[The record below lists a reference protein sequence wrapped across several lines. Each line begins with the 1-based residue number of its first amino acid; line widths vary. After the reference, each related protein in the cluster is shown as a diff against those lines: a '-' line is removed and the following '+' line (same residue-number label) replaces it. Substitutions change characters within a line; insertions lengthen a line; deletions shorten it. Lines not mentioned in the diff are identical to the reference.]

1 MKASNLDNPVNS
13 MMRKPMTKK
22 DLMQSDKL
30 RSDDCDKDLSP
41 KKQKV
46 NSGQRKTPSRTCHPY
61 RTYILR

>member
-1 MKASNLDNPVNS
+1 MKASNFDNPVNS

-41 KKQKV
+41 KKQTV
-46 NSGQRKTPSRTCHPY
+46 NSGQRKTPSRT
-61 RTYILR
+61 

>member
-46 NSGQRKTPSRTCHPY
+46 NSGQRKLLPGLNKGQIISE
-61 RTYILR
+61 